1 MLLSSGDQLLLI
13 EFMRPGLTLDED
25 HVSRTRKYV
34 FALDEYL
41 KNQTAI
47 SYKLENTYVI
57 AEIPRERFLLDV
69 ISGLA
74 KDKNI
79 YFKNWDTLLNDAK
92 KQYEEYLDL
101 LKERNPTDLRISNL

>member
-1 MLLSSGDQLLLI
+1 M
-13 EFMRPGLTLDED
+13 
-25 HVSRTRKYV
+25 
-34 FALDEYL
+34 
-41 KNQTAI
+41 
-47 SYKLENTYVI
+47 
-57 AEIPRERFLLDV
+57 